1 MDFNLPSKLV
11 FVSVLGLI
19 LIVVPTLNPALRI
32 VNEAYTLFNFLYD
45 YYPLHGLSV
54 LVLGSF
60 VIYEFFALK
69 QEFNE
74 HINPHPIEIEPL
86 ELKNKAY
93 EVVITHQQKQIQT
106 LREERNTLIKPY
118 EVVITHQ
125 QKQIQTL
132 RGERDMLIKLL
143 TEDRG

>member
-1 MDFNLPSKLV
+1 MDFDDVLRYKLV
-11 FVSVLGLI
+11 FVAVTGLI

-45 YYPLHGLSV
+45 YYPLHSLSV

-74 HINPHPIEIEPL
+74 YNS
-86 ELKNKAY
+86 
-93 EVVITHQQKQIQT
+93 
-106 LREERNTLIKPY
+106 
-118 EVVITHQ
+118 
-125 QKQIQTL
+125 
-132 RGERDMLIKLL
+132 LL
-143 TEDRG
+143 LLPSIFS

>member
-32 VNEAYTLFNFLYD
+32 VNEAYTLFY